1 MEIALSIQEA
11 EFLEGL
17 LKKVLGETR
26 QEVYRSDVGQFRDE
40 LKRKEALIR
49 NILAKLTEEA

>member
-1 MEIALSIQEA
+1 MEITLRIQEA

-26 QEVYRSDVGQFRDE
+26 QEVYRSDVAEFKDE

-49 NILAKLTEEA
+49 SILAKLTEEA